1 MISHSSKNFSFFE
14 RSVRSWQPR
23 QNRFFAKLAILGRG
37 GREKYLM
44 SDERNTWP

>member
-1 MISHSSKNFSFFE
+1 MTSDSSKSFSFSE
-14 RSVRSWQPR
+14 QSVRSWQPR

-44 SDERNTWP
+44 VDERNTWA